1 MQNLLDEHP
10 AQRQRQL
17 INQAADAQLFIVHDI
32 FIRLEDFANLQ
43 RHLRFLIGTGNIL
56 QIAYNRTAGNIN
68 TAVCFRIQCF
78 LDGLCNAVDFVRGFL
93 LAQLLHQN
101 NAVLIHRRYK
111 ILCFCRENAPY
122 NFHHIHF
129 LINIRFNQIH
139 DTMYVIFN
147 MQLLRAAV
155 NIHQQQVIQ
164 QQILDKV
171 VLIISF
177 FIRNQKALN
186 LECGN
191 LADLIAGFVLPLHL
205 NHILRHAVVINLKI
219 LIAQN

>member
-1 MQNLLDEHP
+1 MYNGTVCNTDLTDTFLQESRFQCSCRFFN
-10 AQRQRQL
+10 
-17 INQAADAQLFIVHDI
+17 F
-32 FIRLEDFANLQ
+32 FAG
-43 RHLRFLIGTGNIL
+43 I
-56 QIAYNRTAGNIN
+56 
-68 TAVCFRIQCF
+68 
-78 LDGLCNAVDFVRGFL
+78 GLCEFLHHDHVALVYRCDEILAVAAKMSSGQFQDIII
-93 LAQLLHQN
+93 LAS
-101 NAVLIHRRYK
+101 RR
-111 ILCFCRENAPY
+111 
-122 NFHHIHF
+122 FHD
-129 LINIRFNQIH
+129 H
-139 DTMYVIFN
+139 DHSGHVCLN
-147 MQLLRAAV
+147 MQLLGTAV
-155 NIHQQQVIQ
+155 NIHQQQIIQ